1 MLFTSLEFL
10 FLFLPLCLAV
20 YYVLPF
26 RFGLRNYWLLAASLA
41 FYAWGEP
48 WFVFVM
54 LASVAFNYIVALA
67 MERLR
72 AHRRWLDAVLWIAVA
87 ANLSVIGLWKYANF
101 LTTTLR
107 ELIPLWT
114 GFVPQTSFVLP
125 LGISFFT
132 FQAMSYVID
141 VYRGTVRAQGNPF
154 LLALYIALFPQLIAG
169 PIVRYSTVCG
179 EIMQRRTTLDDFSCG
194 VWRFLCGFSKKMLLA
209 NAFAEVADKAFG
221 MQALGAAMAWL
232 GAICYTF
239 QIFFDFS
246 GYSDMAIGL
255 GRMFGFHFEE
265 NFNYPY
271 VSRSV
276 TEFWRRWHISL
287 GSWFRDYVYF
297 PLGGSR
303 VGKARLVFNLA
314 VVWALTGL
322 WHGANWTFIL
332 WGVLYG
338 VLIMVEKLCGLPG
351 KIEKSPLWGLAWR
364 PVTLLAVVFGW
375 VLFRS
380 PDIAR
385 AASYVHAMFGLGSH
399 AADCSTAVFWFGE
412 VNVLLAGAV
421 VLSLPIFPALRSQF
435 AAWPSKARCAIA
447 SLGGMAMLA
456 LFAASV
462 SCLAMNA
469 HNPFIYFN
477 F

>member
-20 YYVLPF
+20 YYILPF
-26 RFGLRNYWLLAASLA
+26 RFGLRNYWLLAASLS

-54 LASVAFNYIVALA
+54 LGSITFNYVIALA
-67 MERLR
+67 MEQIQ
-72 AHRRWLDAVLWIAVA
+72 AHWRWKKAALWIAIAV
-87 ANLSVIGLWKYANF
+87 NLSIIGLWKYANF
-101 LTTTLR
+101 LTATLR
-107 ELIPLWT
+107 EWIPLWR
-114 GFVPQTSFVLP
+114 GFIPQTSFVLP
-125 LGISFFT
+125 IGISFFT
-132 FQAMSYVID
+132 FQAMSYVVD
-141 VYRGTVRAQGNPF
+141 VYRGTVKAQKNPF
-154 LLALYIALFPQLIAG
+154 FLALYIALFPQLIAG

-179 EIMQRRTTLDDFSCG
+179 EIMRRRTTLDDFSLG
-194 VWRFLCGFSKKMLLA
+194 VWRFLSGFSKKMLLA

-221 MQALGAAMAWL
+221 MHSPGPAMAWL
-232 GAICYTF
+232 GAVCYTF

-271 VSRSV
+271 ISKSI

-303 VGKARLVFNLA
+303 VGTTRLVFNLA
-314 VVWALTGL
+314 IVWALTGL

-332 WGVLYG
+332 WGALYG
-338 VLIMVEKLCGLPG
+338 VLIIVEKLCNIPKKLE
-351 KIEKSPLWGLAWR
+351 ISKSWEIAWR
-364 PVTLLAVVFGW
+364 PVTLLAVVLGW
-375 VLFRS
+375 VLFRA
-380 PDIAR
+380 PDIT
-385 AASYVHAMFGLGSH
+385 HAMTYMKSMFGCGVASTNSD
-399 AADCSTAVFWFGE
+399 AATFEFGE
-412 VNVLLAGAV
+412 IKFLLCAAVLLSAPV
-421 VLSLPIFPALRSQF
+421 FPAIRSWLSARSQKGLCIHDS
-435 AAWPSKARCAIA
+435 AA
-447 SLGGMAMLA
+447 GLA
-456 LFAASV
+456 LLAFFAVSV